1 LSVRRTHIDL
11 VDGTI
16 HILGKCHRSR
26 IIPFPKPLK
35 PIIRSYLSKKR
46 RLGHDA
52 TEALLI
58 TGRGKP
64 CYPKLIYRIVKKY
77 LLSNVQSSRHS
88 PHVLRHSFATHLLN
102 RGATLLSIRSL
113 LGHANLATTQ
123 NYNQV
128 HFTRLKEVLNKA
140 HTRA

>member
-1 LSVRRTHIDL
+1 M
-11 VDGTI
+11 
-16 HILGKCHRSR
+16 
-26 IIPFPKPLK
+26 
-35 PIIRSYLSKKR
+35 
-46 RLGHDA
+46 
-52 TEALLI
+52 
-58 TGRGKP
+58 
-64 CYPKLIYRIVKKY
+64 
-77 LLSNVQSSRHS
+77 
-88 PHVLRHSFATHLLN
+88 LN